1 MTTNKKFRDP
11 VSRHINK
18 NRTHY
23 LKWCLTDDISVRYHY
38 LHQNNRELEGQ
49 FILKLHSKSSY
60 QLLDRNFA
68 KQFIHSFRKDDFN
81 MTSVDPS
88 SVSDFEL
95 VEPDFEI
102 FGALRPNLNDK
113 LQYHKTII
121 NLSTLHTESF
131 FEGLDDTQ
139 FKNSFVPKVE
149 EVTNVAKEQFCQD
162 KEKVDI
168 LPENRVVVNDK
179 VYYADK
185 QHVHRIMEEDKL
197 LKIEDHLIIYI
208 KDDKSFMNYN
218 VFHLAVNNR
227 ENYSYF
233 PTIKRS
239 HAVSSKHDF
248 LNELKKSAY
257 KDIFNFDKFGE
268 IQFLCNIDDVNGYV
282 GNNESNVYVV
292 EYKANDHLNLHGL
305 SSYIYTTTFE
315 LQSME
320 HLIKNQSFYSPKL
333 NVKKIYEHLH
343 SYFETDF
350 TLNKNITIDEPNVQ
364 DTIRDIAVE
373 LNLVEGEVVIDRSK
387 FDTEKIVYMY
397 VSEIINHGHGLC
409 VVAIEDEDN
418 KGSFRLPSLMI
429 PMKQDNILF
438 NSVPYSVVDLHEL
451 YPTEWLCSKPD
462 LSDPKLLITY
472 CVKYLNDN
480 MCDLEI
486 YSDNVNQLKK
496 LGIYTFAQVL
506 QSSDVFRNVQS
517 ELTNYIVQLK
527 KEAKAQLVVVDASE
541 EKIDQNDLFNEY
553 FIFVVDSNE
562 ESKFEK
568 KNIDD
573 TKILLLKA
581 EAGYWFP
588 KTRSVNPKKDS
599 VGNIPTGFEELVN
612 YYGMDY
618 LCSAP
623 SQDAGVKRDIFRVK
637 YINEDIYDMEHF
649 NNICSRIGDETVLAS
664 FYSEALLYGTFTEEV
679 RDILKNRILSEMYDS
694 AENCVE

>member
-1 MTTNKKFRDP
+1 MNTNKKFRDP
-11 VSRHINK
+11 VSKHINK

-23 LKWCLTDDISVRYHY
+23 LKWVLTDDISVRYHY

-49 FILKLHSKSSY
+49 FILKIHSKSSY
-60 QLLDRNFA
+60 QLLDRSFA
-68 KQFIHSFRKDDFN
+68 KQFIHSFRVDDFN
-81 MTSVDPS
+81 KTSVDPS
-88 SVSDFEL
+88 RVSDSEL

-102 FGALRPNLNDK
+102 FGALRSNSDNK

-131 FEGLDDTQ
+131 FEGVDNTQ
-139 FKNSFVPKVE
+139 FKNPIEPKD
-149 EVTNVAKEQFCQD
+149 EVVVKEQVCQD
-162 KEKVDI
+162 KEKIVI

-179 VYYADK
+179 VYYADE

-218 VFHLAVNNR
+218 VFHLTVNNR
-227 ENYSYF
+227 GNYSYF

-248 LNELKKSAY
+248 LNELKKYAY

-305 SSYIYTTTFE
+305 SPYK

-387 FDTEKIVYMY
+387 FDSEKIVHMY
-397 VSEIINHGHGLC
+397 VSEIINDEKGLC

-462 LSDPKLLITY
+462 PSDPKLLITY

-496 LGIYTFAQVL
+496 LGIYKFSEVL
-506 QSSDVFRNVQS
+506 NSSSDFKNIQK
-517 ELTNYIVQLK
+517 ELTSYLINK
-527 KEAKAQLVVVDASE
+527 KEE
-541 EKIDQNDLFNEY
+541 IEKNKRI
-553 FIFVVDSNE
+553 
-562 ESKFEK
+562 ES
-568 KNIDD
+568 
-573 TKILLLKA
+573 
-581 EAGYWFP
+581 
-588 KTRSVNPKKDS
+588 
-599 VGNIPTGFEELVN
+599 
-612 YYGMDY
+612 
-618 LCSAP
+618 
-623 SQDAGVKRDIFRVK
+623 
-637 YINEDIYDMEHF
+637 
-649 NNICSRIGDETVLAS
+649 
-664 FYSEALLYGTFTEEV
+664 
-679 RDILKNRILSEMYDS
+679 
-694 AENCVE
+694 